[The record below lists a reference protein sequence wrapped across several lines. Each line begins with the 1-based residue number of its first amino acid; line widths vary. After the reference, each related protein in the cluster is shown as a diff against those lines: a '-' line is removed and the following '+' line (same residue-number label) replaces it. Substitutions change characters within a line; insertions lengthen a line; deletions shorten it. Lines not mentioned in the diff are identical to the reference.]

1 MPNATDTIIFILSF
15 FIIYFSWAFLSK
27 MRRRDTFKSRL
38 KDLMEYKEQLIH
50 VEKSTTQKAYLR
62 SEEQA
67 LPWLRRI
74 VNKIQR
80 GGKDEQEKL
89 KKLFERAGYRTQYS
103 FLIYGIAK
111 ILMIVPSASITLF
124 LVIYFTQWNILYKIA
139 AILASALL
147 GSYLVDFTLYQMVSR
162 RKDRIRRAFPSALD
176 LIVICTEAGLSLTAT
191 IQRVAR
197 EMSQIAPDLGY
208 ELALLSIELNMF
220 SDRRK
225 ALQNFSER
233 MDSPYFKAIITN
245 IIQAEQYGTPIA
257 QTMRA
262 MSEQLRLDRLVEAEE
277 SAAKLPVLLSL
288 PMMMLIF
295 PCIYIIIL
303 GPAIVN
309 ILQNFNR

>member
-1 MPNATDTIIFILSF
+1 MPTVTDIIIFILSF
-15 FIIYFSWAFLSK
+15 SILYFSWALLAK
-27 MRRRDTFKSRL
+27 IRQRDAFKGRL
-38 KDLMEYKEQLIH
+38 KELMEYKEQLIH
-50 VEKSTTQKAYLR
+50 VEQSTTQKVYLR

-74 VNKIQR
+74 INKVQR

-89 KKLFERAGYRTQYS
+89 QKLFERAGYRTQYS
-103 FLIYGIAK
+103 FLIYGMAK
-111 ILMIVPSASITLF
+111 ILMIIPPALITLL
-124 LVIYFTQWNILYKIA
+124 LVTYFTQWNILYKIT

-147 GSYLVDFTLYQMVSR
+147 GSYLVDFTLYQMISR
-162 RKDRIRRAFPSALD
+162 RKDRIRKAFPSALD
-176 LIVICTEAGLSLTAT
+176 LMVICTEAGLSLTAT

-225 ALQNFSER
+225 ALQNFSDR
-233 MDSPYFKAIITN
+233 MDSPYFKSIITN

-257 QTMRA
+257 QTMRT
-262 MSEQLRLDRLVEAEE
+262 MSEQFRLDRLVEAEE
-277 SAAKLPVLLSL
+277 AAAKLPVLLSL
-288 PMMMLIF
+288 PMMTLIF

-303 GPAIVN
+303 GPAIINVMYN
-309 ILQNFNR
+309 L

>member
-1 MPNATDTIIFILSF
+1 MLTVADIIIFILSF
-15 FIIYFSWAFLSK
+15 FILYFSWALLAK
-27 MRRRDTFKSRL
+27 IRQRDAFKGRL
-38 KDLMEYKEQLIH
+38 KELMEYKEQLIH
-50 VEKSTTQKAYLR
+50 VEQSTTQKAYLR

-74 VNKIQR
+74 INKVQR

-89 KKLFERAGYRTQYS
+89 QKLFERAGYRTQYS
-103 FLIYGIAK
+103 FLIYGMAK
-111 ILMIVPSASITLF
+111 ILMIIPPALITLL
-124 LVIYFTQWNILYKIA
+124 LVTYFTQWNILYKIT

-147 GSYLVDFTLYQMVSR
+147 GSYLVDFTLYQMISR
-162 RKDRIRRAFPSALD
+162 RKDRIRKAFPSALD
-176 LIVICTEAGLSLTAT
+176 LMVICTEAGLSLTAT

-225 ALQNFSER
+225 ALQNFSDR
-233 MDSPYFKAIITN
+233 MDSPYFKSIITN

-257 QTMRA
+257 QTMRT
-262 MSEQLRLDRLVEAEE
+262 MSEQFRLDRLVEAEE
-277 SAAKLPVLLSL
+277 AAAKLPVLLSL
-288 PMMMLIF
+288 PMMTLIF

-303 GPAIVN
+303 GPAIINVMY
-309 ILQNFNR
+309 NFNS